1 MTSNVDFDQLAE
13 KLAGRDYAYLIT
25 VLEGGQP
32 NPVPVMPVLRGNT
45 VEITAIGGRKSR
57 TNLARS
63 KDVTVLWP
71 PVTPGDYTVIADG
84 VAEVTDPG
92 TPGDDNLASLT
103 FVPSRAVLI
112 RVATPASPGETPC
125 YSDCMDLKLAP
136 QGV

>member
-1 MTSNVDFDQLAE
+1 MTSNVDFAQLAE

-25 VLEGGQP
+25 VMESGHP
-32 NPVPVMPVLRGNT
+32 NPVPVMPVLKGDT
-45 VEITAIGGRKSR
+45 IHVTAIGGRKSR
-57 TNLARS
+57 SNLARS

-71 PVTPGDYTVIADG
+71 PVTPGEYTIICDG

-92 TPGDDNLASLT
+92 TPGDDALASLT

-125 YSDCMDLKLAP
+125 YSDCTDLKLAP
-136 QGV
+136 QGA